1 MRRKKKEEL
10 NVRKDDETDRERNR
24 LKKKGMR
31 KEIYLPSNVEE
42 ETNEEVRI
50 RDE

>member
-1 MRRKKKEEL
+1 MRHKKS
-10 NVRKDDETDRERNR
+10 

-31 KEIYLPSNVEE
+31 KKIYLPSNVEK

-50 RDE
+50 CDEYCEKGGKEQ